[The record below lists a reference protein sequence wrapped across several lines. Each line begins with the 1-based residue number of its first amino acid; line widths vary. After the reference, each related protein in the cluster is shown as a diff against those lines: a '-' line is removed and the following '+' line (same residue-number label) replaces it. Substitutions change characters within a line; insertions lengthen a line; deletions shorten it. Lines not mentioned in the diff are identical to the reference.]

1 MRRIYSEKRGE
12 PSAQKMGNQTG
23 EIEAAGNQPE
33 KRQRR
38 ENQTKV
44 DTKIFYA
51 KLAFQNIKKNKQTY
65 IPYLLACMGTIM
77 MYYIIR
83 GLSMNQSML
92 SMRGGEQIRSLMD
105 FGSWII
111 GIFAVIFLFYTNSFL
126 IKRRKKE
133 FGLYNILGMEK
144 RHLGR
149 VVLWESIYAFL
160 ASMTVGL
167 GFGVLF
173 SELVFLAVERALKLE
188 MPLQFEVTPQA
199 MAEALLLFGII
210 FAINL
215 LNTLRQIHLANP
227 VELLRGGNVG
237 EKEPKTRWVI
247 ALLGFVTLGIGY
259 YMAAM
264 IENPVEALMFFFVAV
279 ILVIVATYCLFTAGS
294 IAILKLMRRNKKFYY
309 QPDHFISISGMM
321 YRMKQNAAGL
331 ASICVLSTGVLIL
344 ISTTICLYLGTEDAI
359 RVRYPRNIYFNIK
372 NAGEEVPEQLKEMTD
387 KVLGNHGTERVDELN
402 YFFDYYIAGKNENQ
416 FSALSDAQQK
426 NLAADGVC
434 VVQCLTL
441 EDYNRL
447 AGREVSLKENEV
459 LVYGETG
466 ELTGGE
472 ILIGDTAFQVKEM
485 LEEFPVSEDDIGA
498 TMDTYYLV
506 LPGKDTSDD
515 IAAALNRSGGKDEFV
530 KFWEYWYSFDLDVEE
545 EEQLRI
551 WEELHEE
558 LKASGLDGS
567 VRSAAEARS
576 SFYGTNGG
584 LFFLGIFLG
593 FLFLMATVL
602 IIYYKQISEGYD
614 DRERYQIMQKVGM
627 SRREVKGSIRSQVLA
642 VFYLP
647 LLVAGSHIFFAFNMI
662 KRILYLMG
670 LFNTQLFALC
680 TVGTIIIFAVF
691 YCLVY
696 SRTAKAYYKIIS

>member
-1 MRRIYSEKRGE
+1 MSRAYGKSTNPVSQENGKRI
-12 PSAQKMGNQTG
+12 
-23 EIEAAGNQPE
+23 
-33 KRQRR
+33 
-38 ENQTKV
+38 KV

-51 KLAFQNIKKNKQTY
+51 KLAFENIRKNAQTY

-92 SMRGGEQIRSLMD
+92 NIRGGEQMRSLMD

-160 ASMTVGL
+160 VSMIVGL

-173 SELVFLAVERALKLE
+173 SELVFLAVERVLKFEMALR
-188 MPLQFEVTPQA
+188 FEVVPRA
-199 MAEALLLFGII
+199 MVEAVGLVGII
-210 FAINL
+210 FMINL
-215 LNTLRQIHLANP
+215 LNTLRQIHLAKP

-237 EKEPKTRWVI
+237 EKEPKTRWLL

-259 YMAAM
+259 YMAAV
-264 IENPVEALMFFFVAV
+264 IEEPIEALAFFFVAV
-279 ILVIVATYCLFTAGS
+279 ILVIIATYCLFTAGS
-294 IAILKLMRRNKKFYY
+294 IAVLKLLRRNKKFYY
-309 QPDHFISISGMM
+309 QPNHFISISGMM

-344 ISTTICLYLGTEDAI
+344 ISTTVCLYLGTEDSI
-359 RVRYPRNIYFNIK
+359 RVRYPRNIYFDMK
-372 NAGEEVPEQLKEMTD
+372 NAGEETQNQVREMTD
-387 KVLGNHGTERVDELN
+387 NVLQNHGTEQVNELA
-402 YFFDYYIAGKNENQ
+402 YSLDYYLISQKENQ
-416 FSALSDAQQK
+416 FSALSTAERS
-426 NLAADGVC
+426 NLAAKSVVC
-434 VVQCLTL
+434 VQFLVL

-447 AGREVSLKENEV
+447 TGRKVALGEDEV
-459 LVYGETG
+459 LVYTEQG
-466 ELTGGE
+466 ELSGE
-472 ILIGDTAFQVKEM
+472 DIRFGNQVFQIKER
-485 LEEFPVSEDDIGA
+485 LEEFPLPKDELGSTMNMYYVILPEKEISE
-498 TMDTYYLV
+498 T
-506 LPGKDTSDD
+506 
-515 IAAALNRSGGKDEFV
+515 IAEALNRTDEGDAYAMC
-530 KFWEYWYSFDLDVEE
+530 WDYWYSFDLDVED
-545 EEQLRI
+545 EEQMQI
-551 WEELHEE
+551 WEELYQSLE
-558 LKASGLDGS
+558 KSGLEGS

-576 SFYGTNGG
+576 SFYATNGG

-602 IIYYKQISEGYD
+602 IIYYKQISEGYE

-627 SRREVKGSIRSQVLA
+627 SRREVKGSIRSQVLT

-647 LLVAGSHIFFAFNMI
+647 LLMAGVHIFFAFNMI

-670 LFNTQLFALC
+670 LYNTQFFALC
-680 TVGTIIIFAVF
+680 TVGSIVIFAAF

-696 SRTAKAYYKIIS
+696 GRTAKTYYKIIS